1 MSEYAFGQSDLR
13 LYDSAAAVR
22 PVTVGDAFRQ
32 NTGMRDVA
40 HGAIGALI
48 AYAVY
53 KLAGHAGWSLAALVL
68 YVPIYL
74 ALRDRFPP
82 GRRSRAEDRN

>member
-1 MSEYAFGQSDLR
+1 
-13 LYDSAAAVR
+13 
-22 PVTVGDAFRQ
+22 
-32 NTGMRDVA
+32 MRDVA

-53 KLAGHAGWSLAALVL
+53 KHAGWSLAALVL

-82 GRRSRAEDRN
+82 GRRSRAEDRS

>member
-1 MSEYAFGQSDLR
+1 
-13 LYDSAAAVR
+13 
-22 PVTVGDAFRQ
+22 
-32 NTGMRDVA
+32 MRDVA

-68 YVPIYL
+68 YVPLYL
-74 ALRDRFPP
+74 VLRDRFPP

>member
-1 MSEYAFGQSDLR
+1 MTP
-13 LYDSAAAVR
+13 AASM
-22 PVTVGDAFRQ
+22 GQ

-53 KLAGHAGWSLAALVL
+53 KLAGHAAWSLAALAL

-74 ALRDRFPP
+74 VLRDRFPTAKGP
-82 GRRSRAEDRN
+82 RAEDRN

>member
-1 MSEYAFGQSDLR
+1 
-13 LYDSAAAVR
+13 
-22 PVTVGDAFRQ
+22 
-32 NTGMRDVA
+32 MRDIA

-53 KLAGHAGWSLAALVL
+53 RLAGHAGWSLAALVL

>member
-1 MSEYAFGQSDLR
+1 
-13 LYDSAAAVR
+13 
-22 PVTVGDAFRQ
+22 
-32 NTGMRDVA
+32 MRDIA

-53 KLAGHAGWSLAALVL
+53 KLAGHAGWSLAALAL

-74 ALRDRFPP
+74 VVRDRFPVP
-82 GRRSRAEDRN
+82 RSRSRTDDPS

>member
-1 MSEYAFGQSDLR
+1 M
-13 LYDSAAAVR
+13 
-22 PVTVGDAFRQ
+22 TVGASFRQ
-32 NTGMRDVA
+32 NTGMRDLA
-40 HGAIGALI
+40 HGVIGAVI

-82 GRRSRAEDRN
+82 GRRSRADDRS

>member
-1 MSEYAFGQSDLR
+1 MTAG
-13 LYDSAAAVR
+13 A
-22 PVTVGDAFRQ
+22 PFRQ
-32 NTGMRDVA
+32 NTEMRDIA

-53 KLAGHAGWSLAALVL
+53 KLAGHAGWSLVALAI

-74 ALRDRFPP
+74 ALRDRFPLAK
-82 GRRSRAEDRN
+82 RSRAEDRS

>member
-1 MSEYAFGQSDLR
+1 MTPGVS
-13 LYDSAAAVR
+13 
-22 PVTVGDAFRQ
+22 FRQ

-53 KLAGHAGWSLAALVL
+53 RLAGHAGWSLAALVL

-74 ALRDRFPP
+74 TLRDRFPP
-82 GRRSRAEDRN
+82 GRRSRAEDRS

>member
-1 MSEYAFGQSDLR
+1 
-13 LYDSAAAVR
+13 
-22 PVTVGDAFRQ
+22 
-32 NTGMRDVA
+32 MREIA

-53 KLAGHAGWSLAALVL
+53 KLAGHAVWSLAALAL

-74 ALRDRFPP
+74 ALRDRFPS
-82 GRRSRAEDRN
+82 GKRHRAEDRN